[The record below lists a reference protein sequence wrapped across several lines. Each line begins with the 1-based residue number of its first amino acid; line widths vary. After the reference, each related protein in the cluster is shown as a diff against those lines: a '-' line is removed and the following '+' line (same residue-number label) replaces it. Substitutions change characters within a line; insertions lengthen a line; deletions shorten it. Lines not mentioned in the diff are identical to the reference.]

1 MVCQCAKTGM
11 LGFSR
16 TTAEIR
22 SPLIPAAP
30 PPKRHPY
37 DQWSPDA
44 RALDLVGDKWTLLI
58 IRDLAAGPRR
68 FVELQRV
75 LPGIS
80 TEQLRSRLNRMVA
93 DGLLTRQRYR
103 EVPPRV
109 DYELTE
115 RSRELMPVL
124 GALAQ
129 WGYDWTWTAPRAG
142 EDVNVG
148 AIFRLA
154 PGLLEPPAGLEGAVE
169 LIVDAEGEAP
179 ERRYLVTM
187 RDGSVE
193 IAERERDGTPTA
205 TVRGSVAAW
214 VRALGPEGDLDELE
228 FDGNRSLADGLLTG
242 FADAAARSHAASRL
256 AAPRYFLP
264 ARVVRFVDVREGA
277 LGPARSPAGRR
288 CGSRGCPRS
297 ARPRR
302 RSACSRSWG
311 RCPCPRGRRTARAG
325 RGRSCRGSSSGARDG
340 SPGSRR
346 RAGRTGAGSG
356 RRRRSSRARCRR
368 VRPRRW

>member
-1 MVCQCAKTGM
+1 LPPV
-11 LGFSR
+11 
-16 TTAEIR
+16 
-22 SPLIPAAP
+22 P

-124 GALAQ
+124 GALAR
-129 WGYDWTWTAPRAG
+129 WGYDWTWSAPRPG

-154 PGLLEPPAGLEGAVE
+154 PGMLQPPKRLRGTVEFVVDARGELPERRFQLSVADGAVE
-169 LIVDAEGEAP
+169 ITELAEP
-179 ERRYLVTM
+179 EQEPAARVS
-187 RDGSVE
+187 GPVS
-193 IAERERDGTPTA
+193 
-205 TVRGSVAAW
+205 AW
-214 VRALGPEGDLDELE
+214 VHALGPEASTSDLTITGEPALAEAVLE
-228 FDGNRSLADGLLTG
+228 G
-242 FADAAARSHAASRL
+242 FAQAGVRRAAAAA
-256 AAPRYFLP
+256 
-264 ARVVRFVDVREGA
+264 
-277 LGPARSPAGRR
+277 
-288 CGSRGCPRS
+288 
-297 ARPRR
+297 
-302 RSACSRSWG
+302 
-311 RCPCPRGRRTARAG
+311 
-325 RGRSCRGSSSGARDG
+325 
-340 SPGSRR
+340 
-346 RAGRTGAGSG
+346 
-356 RRRRSSRARCRR
+356 
-368 VRPRRW
+368 